1 MSDVTRRDF
10 LSNSARS
17 MLIVAGGTTVLTHAR
32 KARAASPNEK
42 VIMGVI
48 GTGGR
53 GRDVS
58 RQFINRK
65 DVELAYVCDADERR
79 MGSYPDQIERLQG
92 RRPKAVQDMRRV
104 FEDQDV
110 DAVYIATCDHWHG
123 LATVW
128 ACQAGKDVYVE
139 KPPCHN
145 IWEGRKMIEAARKYN
160 RVVQVGL
167 QNRSARFAQTARE
180 YIQSGKLG
188 DIPLI
193 KVYNMKSGGE
203 FRCPADSTAPK
214 EVDYDLYLGPA
225 PSRPFNEGHFHS
237 GWKMWWAYGGGDM
250 ADDGIHQLDLARYVL
265 GDKPIPKAVNACGGR
280 VAFEDD
286 REVPDTQIVSF
297 EYDRQIVTFEL
308 SEYAPYMTK
317 AGDDIR
323 NGDIFPFWPTNATR
337 IELYGTKGLM
347 YLGRHGG
354 GWQVMVA
361 DGKEIDKE
369 YGRQGNDE
377 HRANFLECI
386 KTRNKPNA
394 DIETGVASNLLVH
407 YGNMGVRLGGRRL
420 LVDPATQGIAND
432 EEANRLIKRTYRE
445 PFVIPENV

>member
-1 MSDVTRRDF
+1 
-10 LSNSARS
+10 
-17 MLIVAGGTTVLTHAR
+17 
-32 KARAASPNEK
+32 
-42 VIMGVI
+42 
-48 GTGGR
+48 
-53 GRDVS
+53 
-58 RQFINRK
+58 
-65 DVELAYVCDADERR
+65 
-79 MGSYPDQIERLQG
+79 
-92 RRPKAVQDMRRV
+92 
-104 FEDQDV
+104 
-110 DAVYIATCDHWHG
+110 
-123 LATVW
+123 
-128 ACQAGKDVYVE
+128 
-139 KPPCHN
+139 
-145 IWEGRKMIEAARKYN
+145 
-160 RVVQVGL
+160 
-167 QNRSARFAQTARE
+167 
-180 YIQSGKLG
+180 
-188 DIPLI
+188 
-193 KVYNMKSGGE
+193 
-203 FRCPADSTAPK
+203 
-214 EVDYDLYLGPA
+214 
-225 PSRPFNEGHFHS
+225 
-237 GWKMWWAYGGGDM
+237 
-250 ADDGIHQLDLARYVL
+250 
-265 GDKPIPKAVNACGGR
+265 
-280 VAFEDD
+280 
-286 REVPDTQIVSF
+286 VSF
-297 EYDRQIVTFEL
+297 EYARQIMTFEL